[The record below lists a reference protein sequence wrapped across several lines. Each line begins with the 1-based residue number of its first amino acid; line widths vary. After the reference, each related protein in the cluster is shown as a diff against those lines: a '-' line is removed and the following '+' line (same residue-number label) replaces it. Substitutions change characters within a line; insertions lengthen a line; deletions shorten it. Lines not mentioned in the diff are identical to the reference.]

1 MTVPRSIFRLL
12 PILLIVIGSALAA
25 CVVPPEVPA
34 TGDGPAAE
42 SQPLRI
48 VTSGSIVAD
57 WVHQIGGDHVEVSA
71 LVPPGGDM
79 HMFQPGPQDVARV
92 ADADMVVMIGMGLE
106 TGWLD
111 QLFEQARADQAVVI
125 SLEEFIDPLPY
136 LPMGG
141 AEDAHGDE
149 EEHGHDE
156 DAHGDEEG
164 HGHDEDAHDDEEEH
178 GHDEDAHGHDEDA
191 DADHEDA
198 HGHEEDDH
206 DEDAH
211 GHDADEDHED
221 GHEEAME
228 DAHGHD
234 HHEHG
239 SDDPHFWFD
248 PPRVRAV
255 VTSLAQAMGA
265 ADPEH
270 AEIYAERAHRYDH
283 ELEEL
288 HSWIIEQVSV
298 LSAEQRVLVTS
309 HDSFQYFA
317 HLYDF
322 EIVGTII
329 PSLGTSAEIEAQA
342 LARLV
347 DTIKDHGVNAIF
359 TEALTDKLAANLAQ
373 ETGVG
378 VVVRLYTGSLGV
390 SGSGAETYIDMMR
403 HNVETMVQALS
414 TQ

>member
-25 CVVPPEVPA
+25 CVVPPEVPV

-57 WVHQIGGDHVEVSA
+57 WVRQIGGDHVEVSA

-92 ADADMVVMIGMGLE
+92 ADADVVVMIGMGLE

-141 AEDAHGDE
+141 AEDAHD
-149 EEHGHDE
+149 
-156 DAHGDEEG
+156 DEEG
-164 HGHDEDAHDDEEEH
+164 HGHEEDAHDDEEEDGH

-191 DADHEDA
+191 DEDHEDA
-198 HGHEEDDH
+198 HGHDDDEDHGDEHGHEEAM
-206 DEDAH
+206 EDAH
-211 GHDADEDHED
+211 

-288 HSWIIEQVSV
+288 HGWIIEQVSV

>member
-1 MTVPRSIFRLL
+1 MTVPRSIFRLI
-12 PILLIVIGSALAA
+12 PILLIVISSALAA
-25 CVVPPEVPA
+25 CVVAPVEAPV

-106 TGWLD
+106 AGWLD
-111 QLFEQARADQAVVI
+111 QLFEQARADEAVVI

-141 AEDAHGDE
+141 AGDAHGDE
-149 EEHGHDE
+149 EEHEDDE
-156 DAHGDEEG
+156 DG
-164 HGHDEDAHDDEEEH
+164 HGHDEDADEH
-178 GHDEDAHGHDEDA
+178 HEDAHGHDD
-191 DADHEDA
+191 
-198 HGHEEDDH
+198 
-206 DEDAH
+206 
-211 GHDADEDHED
+211 DADEDH
-221 GHEEAME
+221 GHGHDEETDDDHGDHE
-228 DAHGHD
+228 DADGDHEDAHD

-239 SDDPHFWFD
+239 SEDPHFWFD
-248 PPRVRAV
+248 PPRVRAA
-255 VTSLAQAMGA
+255 VTGLAQAMGA

-270 AEIYAERAHRYDH
+270 AAIYAERAASYGL

-322 EIVGTII
+322 EVVGTII

-359 TEALTDKLAANLAQ
+359 TEALTDKLAASLAQ
-373 ETGVG
+373 ETGVDI
-378 VVVRLYTGSLGV
+378 VVRLYTGSLGV
-390 SGSGAETYIDMMR
+390 PGSGAETYIDMMR

>member
-1 MTVPRSIFRLL
+1 MTVPRSIFRLI

-25 CVVPPEVPA
+25 CVVPAEVPV

-57 WVHQIGGDHVEVSA
+57 WVRQIGGDHVEVSA

-106 TGWLD
+106 AGWLD
-111 QLFEQARADQAVVI
+111 QLFEQARADEAVVI

-141 AEDAHGDE
+141 AGDAHGDE
-149 EEHGHDE
+149 EEHEDDE
-156 DAHGDEEG
+156 DGHG
-164 HGHDEDAHDDEEEH
+164 HGHDEDADEHHEDAH
-178 GHDEDAHGHDEDA
+178 GHDDDDEDHGHGHDEDA
-191 DADHEDA
+191 DEHHEDA
-198 HGHEEDDH
+198 HGHDDDDDKDH
-206 DEDAH
+206 GH
-211 GHDADEDHED
+211 GHDEEMDDDHGDHED
-221 GHEEAME
+221 A
-228 DAHGHD
+228 HD

-239 SDDPHFWFD
+239 SEDPHFWFD
-248 PPRVRAV
+248 PPRVRAA
-255 VTSLAQAMGA
+255 VTGLAQAMGA

-270 AEIYAERAHRYDH
+270 AAIYAERAARYGL

-322 EIVGTII
+322 EVVGTII

-359 TEALTDKLAANLAQ
+359 TEALTDKMAANLAQ

-390 SGSGAETYIDMMR
+390 PGSGAETYIDMMR

>member
-1 MTVPRSIFRLL
+1 MTVPRLIFRLI

-25 CVVPPEVPA
+25 CVVAPVEAPV

-57 WVHQIGGDHVEVSA
+57 WVHQIGGDHVEVSS

-79 HMFQPGPQDVARV
+79 HMFQPGAQDVARV

-106 TGWLD
+106 AGWLD
-111 QLFEQARADQAVVI
+111 QLFEQARADRAIVI

-136 LPMGG
+136 LPMEG
-141 AEDAHGDE
+141 AGDAHGDE
-149 EEHGHDE
+149 EEHE
-156 DAHGDEEG
+156 DHEDG
-164 HGHDEDAHDDEEEH
+164 HGHDEDA
-178 GHDEDAHGHDEDA
+178 DEDHGHGHDEDA
-191 DADHEDA
+191 DEDHEDA
-198 HGHEEDDH
+198 HGHDDDADEDHGHGHDEETDDDH
-206 DEDAH
+206 GDHEDAH
-211 GHDADEDHED
+211 GH
-221 GHEEAME
+221 
-228 DAHGHD
+228 

-239 SDDPHFWFD
+239 SEDPHFWFD
-248 PPRVRAV
+248 PLRVRAA
-255 VTSLAQAMGA
+255 VTGLAQVMGA

-270 AEIYAERAHRYDH
+270 AAIYAERAARYGL

-288 HSWIIEQVSV
+288 HGWITEQVSV
-298 LSAEQRVLVTS
+298 LSAEQRVMVTS

-317 HLYDF
+317 HLYGF
-322 EIVGTII
+322 EVVGTII
-329 PSLGTSAEIEAQA
+329 PSLDTSAEIGAQA

-359 TEALTDKLAANLAQ
+359 TEALTDKLAANLAE

-378 VVVRLYTGSLGV
+378 IVVRLYTGSLG
-390 SGSGAETYIDMMR
+390 GPDSGAETYIDMMR
-403 HNVETMVQALS
+403 HNVETIVQALS

>member
-25 CVVPPEVPA
+25 CVVPPEVPV

-141 AEDAHGDE
+141 TG
-149 EEHGHDE
+149 

-164 HGHDEDAHDDEEEH
+164 HGHEEDD
-178 GHDEDAHGHDEDA
+178 HDEDAHGHEED
-191 DADHEDA
+191 DHDEDA

-221 GHEEAME
+221 GHGHEEAME

-288 HSWIIEQVSV
+288 HSWIIEQVSM

-378 VVVRLYTGSLGV
+378 IVVRLYTGSLGV
-390 SGSGAETYIDMMR
+390 PGSGAETYIDMMR

>member
-1 MTVPRSIFRLL
+1 MTVPSSIFRLF
-12 PILLIVIGSALAA
+12 PILLVVIGSALAG
-25 CVVPPEVPA
+25 CVVPMEVPV
-34 TGDGPAAE
+34 TGDAPAAADQ
-42 SQPLRI
+42 SLRI

-57 WVHQIGGDHVEVSA
+57 WVRQIGGDHVEVTS

-79 HMFQPGPQDVARV
+79 HMFQPGAQDVARL
-92 ADADMVVMIGMGLE
+92 ADADMVVMVGMGLE

-141 AEDAHGDE
+141 AGDAHGDE
-149 EEHGHDE
+149 EEHEDDE
-156 DAHGDEEG
+156 DG
-164 HGHDEDAHDDEEEH
+164 HGHDEDADE
-178 GHDEDAHGHDEDA
+178 
-191 DADHEDA
+191 DHEDA
-198 HGHEEDDH
+198 HGHDD
-206 DEDAH
+206 
-211 GHDADEDHED
+211 DADEDH
-221 GHEEAME
+221 GHGHDEEMDDDHGDHE
-228 DAHGHD
+228 DADD

-239 SDDPHFWFD
+239 SEDPHFWFD
-248 PPRVRAV
+248 PLRVRAAV
-255 VTSLAQAMGA
+255 NGLAAAMIT

-270 AEIYAERAHRYDH
+270 AATYAERAARYGL

-288 HSWIIEQVSV
+288 HRWITEQVSV

-317 HLYDF
+317 HLYGF
-322 EIVGTII
+322 EVVGTII
-329 PSLGTSAEIEAQA
+329 PSLDTSTEIGAQA

-347 DTIKDHGVNAIF
+347 DTIEDHGVNAIF

-373 ETGVG
+373 ETGVDI
-378 VVVRLYTGSLGV
+378 VVRLYTGSLG
-390 SGSGAETYIDMMR
+390 GPDSGAETYIDMMR
-403 HNVETMVQALS
+403 HNVKTMVQALL

>member
-1 MTVPRSIFRLL
+1 MTVPRLSFRLI

-25 CVVPPEVPA
+25 CVAPVEAPV
-34 TGDGPAAE
+34 TGDDPAAE

-57 WVHQIGGDHVEVSA
+57 WIRQIGGDHVEVSA

-79 HMFQPGPQDVARV
+79 HMFQPGAQDVTRV

-106 TGWLD
+106 AGWLD
-111 QLFEQARADQAVVI
+111 ELFEQARTDQSVVI
-125 SLEEFIDPLPY
+125 NLEEFIDPLPY

-149 EEHGHDE
+149 EG
-156 DAHGDEEG
+156 
-164 HGHDEDAHDDEEEH
+164 
-178 GHDEDAHGHDEDA
+178 
-191 DADHEDA
+191 HEDA
-198 HGHEEDDH
+198 HGHEEADDDH
-206 DEDAH
+206 GDAHGHEEADDDHGDAHGHEEADDDHGDAHGHEEMDDDHEDAH
-211 GHDADEDHED
+211 G
-221 GHEEAME
+221 
-228 DAHGHD
+228 

-248 PPRVRAV
+248 PPRVRAA

-265 ADPEH
+265 VDPEH
-270 AEIYAERAHRYDH
+270 AAIYAERADRYGL

-288 HSWIIEQVSV
+288 HGWIIEQVSV
-298 LSAEQRVLVTS
+298 LSVEQRVLVTS

-317 HLYDF
+317 HLYGF

-359 TEALTDKLAANLAQ
+359 TEALTDKLAANLAK
-373 ETGVG
+373 ETGVTT
-378 VVVRLYTGSLGV
+378 VVRLYTGSLGV
-390 SGSGAETYIDMMR
+390 PGSGAETYIDMMR

-414 TQ
+414 TPVTE

>member
-12 PILLIVIGSALAA
+12 PVLLIVIGSALAA
-25 CVVPPEVPA
+25 CAMPMEAPV
-34 TGDGPAAE
+34 TGDGSAAE

-48 VTSGSIVAD
+48 VTSGSIAAD
-57 WVHQIGGDHVEVSA
+57 WVRQIGGDDVEVTA

-79 HMFQPGPQDVARV
+79 HMFQPGAQDVARL

-106 TGWLD
+106 AGWLD
-111 QLFEQARADQAVVI
+111 QLFEQARADRAVVV

-141 AEDAHGDE
+141 AGDAHGDE
-149 EEHGHDE
+149 EEHE
-156 DAHGDEEG
+156 AH
-164 HGHDEDAHDDEEEH
+164 EDAHDDDADDDHGTEH
-178 GHDEDAHGHDEDA
+178 SHAEDA
-191 DADHEDA
+191 DEGHDDAHDEADHADSE
-198 HGHEEDDH
+198 GHAADDH
-206 DEDAH
+206 
-211 GHDADEDHED
+211 
-221 GHEEAME
+221 
-228 DAHGHD
+228 

-239 SDDPHFWFD
+239 SEDPHFWFD
-248 PPRVRAV
+248 PLRVRAA
-255 VTSLAQAMGA
+255 VTGLAQAMGA

-270 AEIYAERAHRYDH
+270 AATYAERAARYGL

-288 HSWIIEQVSV
+288 HGWITEQVSV
-298 LSAEQRVLVTS
+298 LSAEQRVMVTS

-317 HLYDF
+317 LLYGF
-322 EIVGTII
+322 EVVGTII
-329 PSLGTSAEIEAQA
+329 PSVDTSAEIGAQS

-378 VVVRLYTGSLGV
+378 IVVRLYTGSLGV
-390 SGSGAETYIDMMR
+390 PNSGVETYIDMMR
-403 HNVETMVQALS
+403 HNVETIVQALS
-414 TQ
+414 TPVTE

>member
-1 MTVPRSIFRLL
+1 MTVPRSIFRLI

-25 CVVPPEVPA
+25 CVVAPVQAPVA
-34 TGDGPAAE
+34 GDGPAAE

-57 WVHQIGGDHVEVSA
+57 WVRQIGGDHVEVSA

-106 TGWLD
+106 AGWLD
-111 QLFEQARADQAVVI
+111 QLFEQARADEAVVI

-136 LPMGG
+136 LPMGS
-141 AEDAHGDE
+141 A
-149 EEHGHDE
+149 E

-164 HGHDEDAHDDEEEH
+164 HEDH
-178 GHDEDAHGHDEDA
+178 EDGHGHDEDA
-191 DADHEDA
+191 DEDHEDAHDHDADEDHGDGHSHDEATDDDHGDHEDA
-198 HGHEEDDH
+198 HGH
-206 DEDAH
+206 
-211 GHDADEDHED
+211 
-221 GHEEAME
+221 
-228 DAHGHD
+228 

-248 PPRVRAV
+248 PLRVRAA
-255 VTSLAQAMGA
+255 VTGLAQAMGA

-270 AEIYAERAHRYDH
+270 AAIYAERAAQYGL

-288 HSWIIEQVSV
+288 HGWITEQVSV
-298 LSAEQRVLVTS
+298 LSAEQRVMVTS

-317 HLYDF
+317 HLYGF
-322 EIVGTII
+322 EVVGTII
-329 PSLGTSAEIEAQA
+329 PSLDTGAEIGAQA

-359 TEALTDKLAANLAQ
+359 TEALTDKLAANLAE

-378 VVVRLYTGSLGV
+378 IVVRLYTGSLG
-390 SGSGAETYIDMMR
+390 GPDSGAETYIDMMR
-403 HNVETMVQALS
+403 HNVETIVQALS

>member
-1 MTVPRSIFRLL
+1 MPVPRSIFRLL

-25 CVVPPEVPA
+25 CVVSPEVPV

-106 TGWLD
+106 AGWLD
-111 QLFEQARADQAVVI
+111 QLFEQARADQAIVI

-141 AEDAHGDE
+141 TG
-149 EEHGHDE
+149 

-164 HGHDEDAHDDEEEH
+164 HGHDEDDHDEDAHGHDEDDHDEDAHGHDEDDHDEDAH
-178 GHDEDAHGHDEDA
+178 GHDEDGHDEDAHGHDED
-191 DADHEDA
+191 
-198 HGHEEDDH
+198 GH

-211 GHDADEDHED
+211 

-239 SDDPHFWFD
+239 SEDPHFWFD
-248 PPRVRAV
+248 PLRVRAA
-255 VTSLAQAMGA
+255 VTGLAQAMGA

-288 HSWIIEQVSV
+288 HSWIIEQVSM

-378 VVVRLYTGSLGV
+378 IVVRLYTGSLGV
-390 SGSGAETYIDMMR
+390 PGSGAETYIDMMR

>member
-1 MTVPRSIFRLL
+1 MTVPRSIFRLI

-25 CVVPPEVPA
+25 CVAPVEAPV

-57 WVHQIGGDHVEVSA
+57 WVHQIGGDHVEVSS

-106 TGWLD
+106 AGWLD

-149 EEHGHDE
+149 EGHE
-156 DAHGDEEG
+156 DHEDG
-164 HGHDEDAHDDEEEH
+164 HGH
-178 GHDEDAHGHDEDA
+178 GEDA
-191 DADHEDA
+191 DDDHGDHEDADGDHEDA
-198 HGHEEDDH
+198 HGHDDDEDHGDEHGHAEATDDDH
-206 DEDAH
+206 GDHEDADGDHEDAH
-211 GHDADEDHED
+211 GH
-221 GHEEAME
+221 
-228 DAHGHD
+228 

-239 SDDPHFWFD
+239 SEDPHFWFD
-248 PPRVRAV
+248 PPRVRAAV
-255 VTSLAQAMGA
+255 ASLAQAMGA

-270 AEIYAERAHRYDH
+270 AAIYAERAERYGL

-288 HSWIIEQVSV
+288 HGWITEQVSV
-298 LSAEQRVLVTS
+298 LSAEQRVMVTS

-317 HLYDF
+317 HLYGF
-322 EIVGTII
+322 EVVGTII
-329 PSLGTSAEIEAQA
+329 PSLGTSAEIGAQA
-342 LARLV
+342 LAQLV

-359 TEALTDKLAANLAQ
+359 TEALTDKLAANLAE

-378 VVVRLYTGSLGV
+378 IVVRLYTGSLGV

-403 HNVETMVQALS
+403 HNVETIVQALS
-414 TQ
+414 TR

>member
-1 MTVPRSIFRLL
+1 MTVPRSIFRLI
-12 PILLIVIGSALAA
+12 PILLIVISSALAA
-25 CVVPPEVPA
+25 CVVPAEVPV

-57 WVHQIGGDHVEVSA
+57 WVRQIGGDHVEVSA

-106 TGWLD
+106 AGWLD
-111 QLFEQARADQAVVI
+111 QLFEQARADEAVVI

-149 EEHGHDE
+149 EEHE
-156 DAHGDEEG
+156 DHEDG
-164 HGHDEDAHDDEEEH
+164 HGHDEDH
-178 GHDEDAHGHDEDA
+178 G
-191 DADHEDA
+191 DHEDA
-198 HGHEEDDH
+198 HGHEDDEDHGDH
-206 DEDAH
+206 EDAH
-211 GHDADEDHED
+211 GHEDDEDHED
-221 GHEEAME
+221 HGDHE
-228 DAHGHD
+228 DAHGHH

-239 SDDPHFWFD
+239 SEDPHFWFD
-248 PPRVRAV
+248 PPRVRAA
-255 VTSLAQAMGA
+255 VTGLAQVMGA

-270 AEIYAERAHRYDH
+270 AAIYAERAARYGL

-322 EIVGTII
+322 EVVGTII

-359 TEALTDKLAANLAQ
+359 TEALTDKLAASLAQ
-373 ETGVG
+373 ETGVDI
-378 VVVRLYTGSLGV
+378 VVRLYTGSLG
-390 SGSGAETYIDMMR
+390 GPRSGAERY
-403 HNVETMVQALS
+403 
-414 TQ
+414 

>member
-1 MTVPRSIFRLL
+1 MTVPRSIFRLI

-25 CVVPPEVPA
+25 CVAPVEAPVA
-34 TGDGPAAE
+34 GDGPAAE

-48 VTSGSIVAD
+48 VTSGSITAD
-57 WVHQIGGDHVEVSA
+57 WVRQIGGDHVEVSA

-106 TGWLD
+106 AGWLE
-111 QLFEQARADQAVVI
+111 QLFEQARADQAVVV

-149 EEHGHDE
+149 EGHEDEHGHAEDADE
-156 DAHGDEEG
+156 DHEDT
-164 HGHDEDAHDDEEEH
+164 HGHDDDEDHEDEH
-178 GHDEDAHGHDEDA
+178 GHAEDA
-191 DADHEDA
+191 DEDHEDA
-198 HGHEEDDH
+198 HGHDD
-206 DEDAH
+206 
-211 GHDADEDHED
+211 DEDHED
-221 GHEEAME
+221 GHGHAEAMDDDHGDHEDEDGDHE
-228 DAHGHD
+228 DAHGH

-239 SDDPHFWFD
+239 SEDPHFWFD
-248 PPRVRAV
+248 PPRVRAA
-255 VTSLAQAMGA
+255 VTGLAQAMGA

-270 AEIYAERAHRYDH
+270 AEIYAERADRYGH

-288 HSWIIEQVSV
+288 HSWITEQVST

-322 EIVGTII
+322 EVVGTII

-390 SGSGAETYIDMMR
+390 AGSGAETYIDMMR

>member
-1 MTVPRSIFRLL
+1 MTVPRSIFRLI
-12 PILLIVIGSALAA
+12 PILLIVLGSVLAA
-25 CVVPPEVPA
+25 CVVPPEVPG

-57 WVHQIGGDHVEVSA
+57 WVRQIGGDHVEVSA

-106 TGWLD
+106 AGWLD
-111 QLFEQARADQAVVI
+111 QLFEQARADQAVVV

-149 EEHGHDE
+149 EGHE
-156 DAHGDEEG
+156 AG
-164 HGHDEDAHDDEEEH
+164 HGHA
-178 GHDEDAHGHDEDA
+178 EDA
-191 DADHEDA
+191 DEDHEDA
-198 HGHEEDDH
+198 HGHDD
-206 DEDAH
+206 DEDHEDGH
-211 GHDADEDHED
+211 GHAEDADEDHED
-221 GHEEAME
+221 AHGHDDDEDHEDGHGHAEAMDDDHEDHEEAHGDHE
-228 DAHGHD
+228 DAHG

-248 PPRVRAV
+248 PPRVRVAV
-255 VTSLAQAMGA
+255 IALAQAMGA

-270 AEIYAERAHRYDH
+270 AAIYAERADRYGH

-288 HSWIIEQVSV
+288 HSWITEQVSM

-317 HLYDF
+317 HLYGF
-322 EIVGTII
+322 EVVGTII

-390 SGSGAETYIDMMR
+390 AGSGAETYIDMMR

>member
-1 MTVPRSIFRLL
+1 MTVPRLSFRLI

-25 CVVPPEVPA
+25 CVAPVETPV
-34 TGDGPAAE
+34 TGDDPAAE

-57 WVHQIGGDHVEVSA
+57 WIRQIGGDHVEVSA

-79 HMFQPGPQDVARV
+79 HMFQPGAQDVTRV

-106 TGWLD
+106 AGWLD
-111 QLFEQARADQAVVI
+111 ELFEQARTDQSVVI
-125 SLEEFIDPLPY
+125 NLEEFIDPLPY

-149 EEHGHDE
+149 EG
-156 DAHGDEEG
+156 
-164 HGHDEDAHDDEEEH
+164 
-178 GHDEDAHGHDEDA
+178 
-191 DADHEDA
+191 HEDA
-198 HGHEEDDH
+198 HGHEEADDDH
-206 DEDAH
+206 GDAHGHEEADDDHGDAHGHEEADDDHGDAHGHEEMDDDHEDAH
-211 GHDADEDHED
+211 G
-221 GHEEAME
+221 GHE
-228 DAHGHD
+228 DAHG

-248 PPRVRAV
+248 PPRVRAA

-265 ADPEH
+265 VDPEH
-270 AEIYAERAHRYDH
+270 AAIYAERADRYGL

-288 HSWIIEQVSV
+288 HGWIIEQVSV
-298 LSAEQRVLVTS
+298 LSVEQRVLVTS

-317 HLYDF
+317 HLYGF

-359 TEALTDKLAANLAQ
+359 TEALTDKLAANLAK
-373 ETGVG
+373 ETGVTT
-378 VVVRLYTGSLGV
+378 VVRLYTGSLGV
-390 SGSGAETYIDMMR
+390 PGSGAETYIDMMR

-414 TQ
+414 TPVTE

>member
-25 CVVPPEVPA
+25 CVVPAEAPV

-141 AEDAHGDE
+141 TG
-149 EEHGHDE
+149 

-164 HGHDEDAHDDEEEH
+164 NGHDEDDHDEDAHGHDEDD
-178 GHDEDAHGHDEDA
+178 HDEDAHGHDEDA
-191 DADHEDA
+191 DEDH
-198 HGHEEDDH
+198 
-206 DEDAH
+206 EDAH
-211 GHDADEDHED
+211 GHDADEDHGDEH
-221 GHEEAME
+221 GHEEAMDDDHGDPE
-228 DAHGHD
+228 DAHGL

-239 SDDPHFWFD
+239 SEDPHFWFD
-248 PPRVRAV
+248 PLRVRAA
-255 VTSLAQAMGA
+255 VTGLAQAMGA

-288 HSWIIEQVSV
+288 HSWITEQVSV

-390 SGSGAETYIDMMR
+390 AGSGAETYIDMMR

>member
-25 CVVPPEVPA
+25 CVVPPEVPV

-57 WVHQIGGDHVEVSA
+57 WIHQIGGDHVEVSA

-106 TGWLD
+106 AGWLD

-141 AEDAHGDE
+141 AEDAHDDEEGHGHEEDAHGDE

-156 DAHGDEEG
+156 DADE
-164 HGHDEDAHDDEEEH
+164 
-178 GHDEDAHGHDEDA
+178 
-191 DADHEDA
+191 DHEDA
-198 HGHEEDDH
+198 HGHDDDEDHGDEHGHEEAMDDDH
-206 DEDAH
+206 GDHEEAEGDHEDAH
-211 GHDADEDHED
+211 GH
-221 GHEEAME
+221 
-228 DAHGHD
+228 
-234 HHEHG
+234 HEHG
-239 SDDPHFWFD
+239 SEDPHFWFD
-248 PPRVRAV
+248 PPRVRAA

-270 AEIYAERAHRYDH
+270 AAIYAERAHRYDH

-288 HSWIIEQVSV
+288 HGWIIEQVSV

-390 SGSGAETYIDMMR
+390 PGSGAETYIDMMR

>member
-149 EEHGHDE
+149 E
-156 DAHGDEEG
+156 
-164 HGHDEDAHDDEEEH
+164 
-178 GHDEDAHGHDEDA
+178 
-191 DADHEDA
+191 
-198 HGHEEDDH
+198 
-206 DEDAH
+206 
-211 GHDADEDHED
+211 
-221 GHEEAME
+221 
-228 DAHGHD
+228 
-234 HHEHG
+234 
-239 SDDPHFWFD
+239 
-248 PPRVRAV
+248 
-255 VTSLAQAMGA
+255 
-265 ADPEH
+265 
-270 AEIYAERAHRYDH
+270 
-283 ELEEL
+283 
-288 HSWIIEQVSV
+288 
-298 LSAEQRVLVTS
+298 
-309 HDSFQYFA
+309 
-317 HLYDF
+317 
-322 EIVGTII
+322 GTTMRM
-329 PSLGTSAEIEAQA
+329 PMATRKGTATMRMPMATRKGTATTKMPMTTRKSTATTKMPTGTTRMRTRTMRMPTATKKTTTTRTHMA
-342 LARLV
+342 TMPTRTTRTGTKRRWRTHMATTTTNMARMIR
-347 DTIKDHGVNAIF
+347 T
-359 TEALTDKLAANLAQ
+359 
-373 ETGVG
+373 
-378 VVVRLYTGSLGV
+378 
-390 SGSGAETYIDMMR
+390 SGSIRRGFA
-403 HNVETMVQALS
+403 QL
-414 TQ
+414 

>member
-1 MTVPRSIFRLL
+1 MTVPRSIFRLI

-25 CVVPPEVPA
+25 CVVPAEVPV

-57 WVHQIGGDHVEVSA
+57 WVRQIGGDHVEVSA

-106 TGWLD
+106 AGWLD
-111 QLFEQARADQAVVI
+111 QLFEQARADEAVVI

-141 AEDAHGDE
+141 AGDAHGDE
-149 EEHGHDE
+149 EEHEDDE
-156 DAHGDEEG
+156 DGHG
-164 HGHDEDAHDDEEEH
+164 HGHDEDADEHHEDAH
-178 GHDEDAHGHDEDA
+178 GHDDDEDGHGHGHDEDA
-191 DADHEDA
+191 DEHHEDA
-198 HGHEEDDH
+198 HGHDDDDDKDH
-206 DEDAH
+206 GH
-211 GHDADEDHED
+211 GHDEEMDDDHGDHED
-221 GHEEAME
+221 A
-228 DAHGHD
+228 HD

-239 SDDPHFWFD
+239 SEDPHFWFD
-248 PPRVRAV
+248 PPRVRAA
-255 VTSLAQAMGA
+255 VTGLAQAMGA

-270 AEIYAERAHRYDH
+270 AAIYAERAARYGL

-322 EIVGTII
+322 EVVGTII

-359 TEALTDKLAANLAQ
+359 TEALTDKMAANLAQ

-390 SGSGAETYIDMMR
+390 PGSGAETYIDMMR